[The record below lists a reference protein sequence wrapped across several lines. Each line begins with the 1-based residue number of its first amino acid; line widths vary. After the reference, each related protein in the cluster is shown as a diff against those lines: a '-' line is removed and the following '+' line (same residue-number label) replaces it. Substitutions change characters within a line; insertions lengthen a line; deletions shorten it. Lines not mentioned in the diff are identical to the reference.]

1 MLFFA
6 SVARFY
12 HRGTGFTALIGFPPA
27 GDSEPPA
34 LQAVPHYQYPLWASY
49 DGQFYA
55 QRALD
60 PLLRDPTIDR
70 GMDLAPF
77 RARRILFSGTAY
89 VLGMGKPVWILL
101 PANSDWRWLRNR
113 EDSPWYPTARL
124 FRQRGA
130 GEWGEVIERVG
141 NELRELLSC
150 GT

>member
-1 MLFFA
+1 TMEKACRFIAVVLMLLFFA

-34 LQAVPHYQYPLWASY
+34 LQAVPHYQYPLSASY

-77 RARRILFSGTAY
+77 RARRILFSWTAY
-89 VLGMGKPVWILL
+89 ALGMGKPVWILEAYAL
-101 PANSDWRWLRNR
+101 QNVFCWVAI
-113 EDSPWYPTARL
+113 A
-124 FRQRGA
+124 A
-130 GEWGEVIERVG
+130 
-141 NELRELLSC
+141 LL
-150 GT
+150 TKWVQP